1 MIKKSIIAPLFFFL
15 SILWSQELQEDDEYE
30 YGIVPNYSINLYTG
44 YPTLKASSFDHY
56 DLSRPVVGL
65 SVGTPFGYYARDFF
79 INLNLEIFNYIFRRS
94 VNDQKFGGTAFQV
107 GANSGLFIGDVS
119 ISLTAATGV
128 FHAGTGFIAGGSLDL
143 PVGGYITDS
152 FDVPESLEPHIEAF
166 EIRLTTR
173 ANIVQKNDGT
183 TGWVDA
189 GVSFGYEF

>member
-1 MIKKSIIAPLFFFL
+1 MEKKSIIALLFFL
-15 SILWSQELQEDDEYE
+15 LTILRSQELEEDDEYD
-30 YGIVPNYSINLYTG
+30 YGIVPNYSLNLYTG
-44 YPTLKASSFDHY
+44 YPAVKASSFDHY
-56 DLSRPVVGL
+56 DISRPVVGL
-65 SVGTPFGYYARDFF
+65 SVGTPFGYYASDFF

-94 VNDQKFGGTAFQV
+94 ANDQKFGGTALQV

-143 PVGGYITDS
+143 PVGGYVTDS

-173 ANIVQKNDGT
+173 ANIVQKSDGT

-189 GVSFGYEF
+189 GISFGYEF

>member
-1 MIKKSIIAPLFFFL
+1 M
-15 SILWSQELQEDDEYE
+15 
-30 YGIVPNYSINLYTG
+30 
-44 YPTLKASSFDHY
+44 
-56 DLSRPVVGL
+56 
-65 SVGTPFGYYARDFF
+65 
-79 INLNLEIFNYIFRRS
+79 
-94 VNDQKFGGTAFQV
+94 